1 MTAGV
6 ALRVLCLISSYVTYV
21 PSFPCRENVFAQ
33 MHPNADSE
41 TGNRRME
48 KKNCAKVSLRFQ
60 CLVVSCLQGI
70 LLALLVDNTE
80 GMEWAFSMKK

>member
-1 MTAGV
+1 M
-6 ALRVLCLISSYVTYV
+6 LRM
-21 PSFPCRENVFAQ
+21 FQVFRAEKMSLPKCIQ
-33 MHPNADSE
+33 MQILRQA
-41 TGNRRME
+41 TGGW